1 MRAEL
6 ASLELRLSHRFADP
20 ALLHRALTHSS
31 LANES
36 RPGSETSRDN
46 EQLEFLGDSVL
57 GFLISEALLQRHPES
72 AEGELSRRKAHL
84 VSAAHLHGVSRRL
97 DLGSYLELG
106 RSEEMSGGRAKK
118 TLLVDA
124 LEAVIAAIYL
134 DGGMDATRAFVF
146 AHILDAP
153 IAADEDAG
161 TDIQP
166 AITNFK
172 SALQELAQSLK
183 LPQPRYSI
191 VREKGP
197 EHSKIFTVEVRVGKE
212 WTGQAEGRTKKIAAQ
227 RAARGVYERL
237 RQPTGPTAD
246 NTEPPAGDA
255 APAPHSADALSANA
269 PSPAPAR
276 TDAPIPEGA
285 VPPQ

>member
-6 ASLELRLSHRFADP
+6 ATLESRIGYQFQLPELLR
-20 ALLHRALTHSS
+20 RALTHSS

-36 RPGSETSRDN
+36 RNGPVSPLSDN
-46 EQLEFLGDSVL
+46 EQLEFLGDSIL
-57 GFLISEALLQRHPES
+57 GFLISEALVQRFPDQR
-72 AEGELSRRKAHL
+72 EGDLSRQKAHL
-84 VSAAHLHGVSRRL
+84 VSAAHLHGVARRL
-97 DLGSYLELG
+97 DIGSFLDLG

-124 LEAVIAAIYL
+124 LEALMAAIYL
-134 DGGMDATRAFVF
+134 DGGLDAIRTFVSD
-146 AHILDAP
+146 HVLDAP
-153 IAADEDAG
+153 LASDEDAG

-172 SALQELAQSLK
+172 SALQELAQSRR

-191 VREKGP
+191 VRERGP

-212 WTGQAEGRTKKIAAQ
+212 WNGQADGRTKKIAAQ

-237 RQPTGPTAD
+237 MQEATA
-246 NTEPPAGDA
+246 G
-255 APAPHSADALSANA
+255 SAIAK
-269 PSPAPAR
+269 
-276 TDAPIPEGA
+276 
-285 VPPQ
+285 